1 MKLKTLASLTA
12 IFILLTLVISGV
24 QAQDNGPGGFTFSG
38 GPGDSMETAVIIKG
52 ARNSSDGVQAE
63 YYYLEKKFGR
73 QNVDWKLDRQRLMG
87 KEGKKFDMM
96 MIILKDGAKKNVYFD
111 ITEFFGKL

>member
-1 MKLKTLASLTA
+1 MKAKAIRGLTS
-12 IFILLTLVISGV
+12 ILLLTFMVAGAYS
-24 QAQDNGPGGFTFSG
+24 QEAGPAGITFAG

-52 ARNSSDGVQAE
+52 AHNSRGGVEAE
-63 YYYLEKKFGR
+63 YYYLEKQFGR

-87 KEGKKFDMM
+87 KEGKKFDLL